1 MPISLLVPKASLFAP
16 ALWEA
21 LNGMAQLS
29 ILSATCLLSEP
40 WIGAPRFTYA
50 AETVR
55 YIPGKLY
62 MGGITRLSDTGHGWI
77 TAIDGSSGKIR
88 WRYRSLRPVAAAV
101 TTTSG
106 NVVFSGELTGD
117 FIVLDAQS
125 GEVLYRFNA
134 GGPIGAG
141 IITYQIDGTHYVSVM
156 SGRPSGFWVD
166 KNPSTPTVFLF
177 ALP

>member
-1 MPISLLVPKASLFAP
+1 MEWPSFQSCQRPAFCRSRGLVHHVLRTPRRPFVIFRGSFIWVAS
-16 ALWEA
+16 
-21 LNGMAQLS
+21 
-29 ILSATCLLSEP
+29 
-40 WIGAPRFTYA
+40 
-50 AETVR
+50 
-55 YIPGKLY
+55 
-62 MGGITRLSDTGHGWI
+62 LSDTGHGWI